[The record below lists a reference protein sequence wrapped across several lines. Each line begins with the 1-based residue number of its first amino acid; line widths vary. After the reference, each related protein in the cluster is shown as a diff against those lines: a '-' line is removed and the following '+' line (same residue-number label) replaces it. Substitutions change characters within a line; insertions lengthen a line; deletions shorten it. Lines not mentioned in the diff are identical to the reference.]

1 MTSLFSR
8 QEYRLPRT
16 KRRGG
21 LLRLSSYT
29 RSSVDPK
36 LPTSLE
42 SAHCPGFLES
52 EQSRYI
58 PRASQCGVL
67 SAQAKAARAAQ
78 NGCGLGYS
86 DPAKVRIVLYCD
98 AVMSDRE
105 PAPLSPI
112 LIRLVRCIALRL
124 NQRPRKTLGFETPAD
139 RLLPSP

>member
-98 AVMSDRE
+98 AVTSDHDQRLF
-105 PAPLSPI
+105 PQSSSASSVAPESPLHCGILARSLS
-112 LIRLVRCIALRL
+112 A
-124 NQRPRKTLGFETPAD
+124 
-139 RLLPSP
+139 